1 MRGFKG
7 YSKERT
13 ERGEQAEMS
22 DYSIAIKIAGQLE
35 GSFSNAL
42 KSAQSGLS
50 GLGMIGKGAGLAVKA
65 TAATMMA
72 AGTAIAAVGAYS
84 VNTGKEFE
92 AAMSSTAATANAT
105 AEEYKKLEA
114 AAMEMGRTTSKTA
127 TESAQALEY
136 MSLAGWDVDTS
147 ISALPSVLRLSE
159 ASGMDLARTSDLVT
173 DSMSALGLTVKQ
185 LPNYLDVATK
195 AQNSSNQSA
204 EQLMDAYLAVGGVMN
219 NLNVPITE
227 SATALGV
234 LANRGIKGSEA
245 GTALNAIMV
254 NLTTGTGQAGKMMEK
269 LGVSAFD
276 SSGKFIGLEATLQQV
291 NTALAGCTEEER
303 NAALAAIGGKMHVDA
318 LNDLMAG
325 LNTTNEEGITE
336 WAALTS
342 ELENCNGALEQMAAT
357 KLDNLEGDLAI
368 LQSAAQDFGIRVY
381 KDLQAPFRGLAQY
394 GTQEIYK
401 LSDALENGGFEGLAS
416 AIGDVTADGISKLA
430 ASAPEFI
437 NMAATL
443 VDSFVDGIDN
453 NSDAIGQSAGKLGVT
468 LASAFIR
475 LMPRVLALGGKLTVQ
490 FAKGVVDNLPTLKAA
505 AAEAVDYLMTEAK
518 SALKGYVNFLGDDEV
533 KPFEKILALIPAVA
547 AGFVGFSAVKGIAKS
562 VKNFVTTLKGV
573 GKAAPMVKKGMGGM
587 GSSMSAAAKNI
598 LGAGAGFAL
607 AAAGIWLLVDACK
620 QIGEAGPEAAVGLIA
635 MTGGIVAMMAIAG
648 KMGPELQ
655 ASKDGLLAFGGAS
668 LCSPST
674 HTSPRFVRVSFRAA
688 ERAASSSKSSSSF
701 ASSLSNFIFRFS
713 SSS

>member
-401 LSDALENGGFEGLAS
+401 LSDALENGGFEGLAN
-416 AIGDVTADGISKLA
+416 AIGDVAADGISKLA

-468 LASAFIR
+468 LAAAFIR
-475 LMPRVLALGGKLTVQ
+475 LMPRVLALGGKLAVQ
-490 FAKGVVDNLPTLKAA
+490 FAKGVVDNLPTLK
-505 AAEAVDYLMTEAK
+505 
-518 SALKGYVNFLGDDEV
+518 
-533 KPFEKILALIPAVA
+533 VA
-547 AGFVGFSAVKGIAKS
+547 AV
-562 VKNFVTTLKGV
+562 
-573 GKAAPMVKKGMGGM
+573 
-587 GSSMSAAAKNI
+587 
-598 LGAGAGFAL
+598 
-607 AAAGIWLLVDACK
+607 
-620 QIGEAGPEAAVGLIA
+620 
-635 MTGGIVAMMAIAG
+635 
-648 KMGPELQ
+648 
-655 ASKDGLLAFGGAS
+655 
-668 LCSPST
+668 
-674 HTSPRFVRVSFRAA
+674 
-688 ERAASSSKSSSSF
+688 
-701 ASSLSNFIFRFS
+701 
-713 SSS
+713 

>member
-1 MRGFKG
+1 
-7 YSKERT
+7 
-13 ERGEQAEMS
+13 MS